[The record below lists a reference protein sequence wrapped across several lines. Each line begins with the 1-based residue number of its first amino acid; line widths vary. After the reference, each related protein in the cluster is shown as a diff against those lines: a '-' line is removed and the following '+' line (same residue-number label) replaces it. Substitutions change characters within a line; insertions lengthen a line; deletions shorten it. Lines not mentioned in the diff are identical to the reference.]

1 MSTTQLQAMLNGR
14 PLLGWNDP
22 DAQPVDPDESPR
34 FLRELLEKEEWQ
46 YQRTNI
52 LKVLDIY
59 KSEKEFAPGE
69 QIWLVDGEVVS
80 GLEDAV
86 SKGGVKSRGIFLLT
100 IMHRPIKSFINSM
113 FSCTMCQFMNQA

>member
-1 MSTTQLQAMLNGR
+1 MLNGR

-22 DAQPVDPDESPR
+22 DAKPVDPNERPR

-59 KSEKEFAPGE
+59 KSGKEFAPGE
-69 QIWLVDGEVVS
+69 RIWLVDGEVVS
-80 GLEDAV
+80 GLEEAV
-86 SKGGVKSRGIFLLT
+86 SKGGVKWLEVSFYYQSYIGLQSPLLT
-100 IMHRPIKSFINSM
+100 RC
-113 FSCTMCQFMNQA
+113 FSALCVSL